1 MPALFERGVH
11 QSQMTGGGGRLG
23 AYHANVPVH
32 GRYSIVRA
40 GLEEFAAE
48 ELLDCEDDTIFA
60 SDAHCRASIL
70 YRLYGILDLEVP
82 AVWREDGIGQI
93 VAGAY

>member
-1 MPALFERGVH
+1 
-11 QSQMTGGGGRLG
+11 MTGSGGGLG

-40 GLEEFAAE
+40 GLEEFATE
-48 ELLDCEDDTIFA
+48 ELLDCENDTVFA
-60 SDAHCRASIL
+60 PDAHCRASIF
-70 YRLYGILDLEVP
+70 YRLDGILDLEVP
-82 AVWREDGIGQI
+82 AVGREDGIGQI